1 MNSAAGVLRPRV
13 RRMHMHTREVLLPRR
28 LMNMGHE
35 ADALAFDD
43 IVGWSRKDHRLEPRD
58 VDLRPVTVEEQI
70 DLLFHAFPMK
80 LRIAAGPTNFGISLW
95 SLPMTLSIR
104 GRPRIPKWAGRQGS
118 LHA

>member
-1 MNSAAGVLRPRV
+1 MNSAAGVLRPGV

-43 IVGWSRKDHRLEPRD
+43 IVGRSRKDHHRLEPRD

-70 DLLFHAFPMK
+70 DLLFHA
-80 LRIAAGPTNFGISLW
+80 
-95 SLPMTLSIR
+95 
-104 GRPRIPKWAGRQGS
+104 
-118 LHA
+118 